1 MVDEPS
7 ISFFKEELSKQFAKL
22 IDLKDT
28 SYNIFA
34 SYYFEGDYLLCHDD
48 VIEDRKFAFSYY
60 LEDHPTA
67 DLILYDETAT
77 KEAKHIKVTKNTLA
91 IF

>member
-1 MVDEPS
+1 M
-7 ISFFKEELSKQFAKL
+7 
-22 IDLKDT
+22 KDT

-34 SYYFEGDYLLCHDD
+34 SYYFEGGYLLCHDD

-60 LEDHPTA
+60 LEDHPSA
-67 DLILYDETAT
+67 ELVFYEETAT
-77 KEAKHIKVTKNTLA
+77 KEAKRIKVSKNILA